1 MKRAK
6 RVWPQ
11 KTQEKNMPIIQI
23 PTVYRGHTR
32 RESSLEVEG
41 STIGACLDAAES
53 VFPGFR
59 ALIVDEAGETHKF
72 NKIFLDG
79 VLLERAAASLDTPV
93 AEGAEIEVMAAI
105 AGG

>member
-1 MKRAK
+1 
-6 RVWPQ
+6 
-11 KTQEKNMPIIQI
+11 MPIIQI

-41 STIGACLDAAES
+41 TTVGACLEAAES

-79 VLLERAAASLDTPV
+79 VLLARDPASLDAPVTPD
-93 AEGAEIEVMAAI
+93 AEIEVMAAI

>member
-1 MKRAK
+1 
-6 RVWPQ
+6 
-11 KTQEKNMPIIQI
+11 MPIIQI

-41 STIGACLDAAES
+41 ATIGACLDAAES

-59 ALIVDEAGETHKF
+59 ALVVDETGETHKF

-79 VLLERAAASLDTPV
+79 ALLARAAATLETPV
-93 AEGAEIEVMAAI
+93 SAAAEIEVMAAI